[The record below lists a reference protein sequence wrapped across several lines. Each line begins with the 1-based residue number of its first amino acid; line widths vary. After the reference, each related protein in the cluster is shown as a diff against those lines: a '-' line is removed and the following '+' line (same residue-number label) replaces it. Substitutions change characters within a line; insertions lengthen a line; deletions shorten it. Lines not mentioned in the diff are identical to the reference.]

1 MANEKDNVIV
11 QPQDNFSAGD
21 FAFAQKDEKLTDVAI
36 KTKKIGYFADAM
48 YRFGQNKG
56 SIVAAVILGLM
67 IFFCILTPFVTG
79 YSVNESDDFYVD
91 VLPKNSWFT
100 GTGFWDGTHEETIG
114 NNYYLAYSDYGRV
127 KSVLGTTV
135 ITTNNDD
142 GTVTTQTNYRV
153 RIDTYEVGCKYKT
166 FTLDEYE
173 ALKRYDDKL
182 PEGEKII
189 QPQIDVTSWN
199 ASWQASLRLAVRN
212 AMKKDANLA
221 YQISNANGT
230 PLLDA
235 NGQLQHCYK
244 VDANGNFIYYNV
256 NGLSYD
262 LRINWHRY
270 YVFVHGHEPIFIL
283 GSDNAG
289 CDILT
294 RLAAGGRLSLT
305 LGFSVAIINI
315 ILGVIYGA
323 IEGYYGGTADLVMER
338 ISEILSEVPGI
349 IVISLFQIYLVSQHN
364 VSPVISLF
372 VAFIATGWIGTAST
386 VRMQFYRYKNQDYVL
401 AARTLGAR
409 DRQLIFRHIFPNSV
423 GPLITSA
430 VLMPPSVIFAES
442 SLSYLG
448 IIDFST
454 SNITSIGVMLNE
466 GQKIYTAYP
475 NVVLWP
481 AIFISLLMI
490 CFNIFGNGLRDAF
503 NPQLRGAG
511 ESA

>member
-1 MANEKDNVIV
+1 MANEKDNGIV

-67 IFFCILTPFVTG
+67 IFFCILTPFVPG

-127 KSVLGTTV
+127 KSVLGTTA

-199 ASWQASLRLAVRN
+199 ASWQA
-212 AMKKDANLA
+212 
-221 YQISNANGT
+221 
-230 PLLDA
+230 
-235 NGQLQHCYK
+235 
-244 VDANGNFIYYNV
+244 
-256 NGLSYD
+256 
-262 LRINWHRY
+262 
-270 YVFVHGHEPIFIL
+270 
-283 GSDNAG
+283 
-289 CDILT
+289 
-294 RLAAGGRLSLT
+294 
-305 LGFSVAIINI
+305 
-315 ILGVIYGA
+315 
-323 IEGYYGGTADLVMER
+323 
-338 ISEILSEVPGI
+338 
-349 IVISLFQIYLVSQHN
+349 
-364 VSPVISLF
+364 
-372 VAFIATGWIGTAST
+372 
-386 VRMQFYRYKNQDYVL
+386 
-401 AARTLGAR
+401 
-409 DRQLIFRHIFPNSV
+409 
-423 GPLITSA
+423 
-430 VLMPPSVIFAES
+430 
-442 SLSYLG
+442 
-448 IIDFST
+448 
-454 SNITSIGVMLNE
+454 
-466 GQKIYTAYP
+466 
-475 NVVLWP
+475 
-481 AIFISLLMI
+481 
-490 CFNIFGNGLRDAF
+490 
-503 NPQLRGAG
+503 
-511 ESA
+511 